1 MLLELT
7 ATVSAT
13 DAVTQITIYGS
24 GITRL
29 LISNEE
35 SSKES
40 RIMIVVQS
48 IEDSDLFIK
57 AVSKA
62 VENEAK

>member
-13 DAVTQITIYGS
+13 DAVTQITIYSS

-62 VENEAK
+62 IENEAK